1 MKDKSIR
8 IVSLKLINYAPFNES
23 MGITDFEFDRRKSN
37 NNLVLI
43 LGENGSGKS
52 FLMSEFTPEPCMHV
66 GQRTGKRFMTG
77 KLGTKEIVF
86 VVADRNNIDTDE
98 YKCTIVV
105 SEDGKKTNCSFVH
118 KNLITGEEKELNEN
132 GNVSSYMDLCKLY
145 LGYDKNYKN
154 IGYLSDDIKNIVSMS
169 YNERNNLMSN
179 WIPSTAEFSTASKIA
194 QKKLN
199 QSNKEIDGLLKDIT
213 KITLGDSEKTLKDLQ
228 EKLSI
233 KQSKMDQVKDG
244 ISKAMLVQTTLS
256 KYTKES
262 LQIKKTDYLNKVKIH
277 NERYN
282 KNADTFNKYS
292 YYIANPDKLES
303 RLHELDKE
311 HDRLIFE
318 EKKTNDEI
326 LRLTNEIESSSIPEN
341 SDISGYNLISINDS
355 LTRFEKDLVGV
366 NLSIDETIKAC
377 EEYSEYTEFS
387 QELHDAISSTINA
400 LTNIAIISSKIS
412 NVCGNYKFTNI
423 FDTSAQNDVGT
434 QIELLK
440 ETGVSLKKQNEELM
454 KLLTELNAESVDFS
468 SFKSAIPKGCD
479 EKKCTLLAALIMR
492 ARDTNNS
499 KISETQK
506 KIDENNNKMDELRK
520 QIEEKQIL
528 VQNLKNSLFDMRQVV
543 DNLHTLDGKTL
554 YLPKSLKSSIDSP
567 DPCVVLDNVGFLL
580 EDSKKYD
587 EYVSLLEKKK
597 TLEDSI
603 RNLKN
608 ISHILTMSEESKRVL
623 QENIEKRKKY
633 NEELKVVVEK
643 INTVDTESK
652 NLNELYKSI
661 QELIVERQEL
671 IKSSN
676 SLNEYKQTLLKEGEL
691 LYNYR
696 VLQVCISGLR
706 DLETSLNKDILD
718 INNSIEK
725 IKADIISLDTL
736 KTRKKNIEAKRDIYE
751 LAYKVW
757 NTRDG
762 YPAMLIKDF
771 LDEVADSANKDLDK
785 SWGGILNVSE
795 FKLDNG
801 EFKIP
806 VIRGDSELVDVAE
819 CSKAEKAT
827 IGLSISTGIIEASTE
842 DSLYNIVELD
852 ETDGG
857 MDSIR
862 RQSFLDNITT
872 RLSDIGCRNV
882 FCVTHNNCFESVSCD
897 VILLKGW
904 DHMIS
909 ENALSNKNI
918 IFKYD
923 KAI

>member
-8 IVSLKLINYAPFNES
+8 IVSLKLINYAPFSES

-37 NNLVLI
+37 NNLILV

-66 GQRTGKRFMTG
+66 GQRTGKRFISG

-86 VVADRNNIDTDE
+86 VVSDRNNIDTDE

-105 SEDGKKTNCSFVH
+105 SEDGKKTNCSFIH
-118 KNLITGEEKELNEN
+118 KNLTTGEEKELNEN
-132 GNVSSYMDLCKLY
+132 GNVSSYMDLCKLH

-199 QSNKEIDGLLKDIT
+199 QANKEIDGLLKDIT
-213 KITLGDSEKTLKDLQ
+213 KITVGDVDKTLADLE

-233 KQSKMDQVKDG
+233 KQTKLDQVKDG
-244 ISKAMLVQTTLS
+244 ISKATLVQTSLS

-262 LQIKKTDYLNKVKIH
+262 VNAKKVDYLAKVKAH

-292 YYIANPDKLES
+292 YYIAHPDKLES
-303 RLHELDKE
+303 KLHELDKS
-311 HDRLIFE
+311 HDKLVFE
-318 EKKTNDEI
+318 EKSTNDEI

-341 SDISGYNLISINDS
+341 TDISGYSLISINDS
-355 LTRFEKDLVGV
+355 LTKLEADLV
-366 NLSIDETIKAC
+366 NINDSISETLKNN
-377 EEYSEYTEFS
+377 EEYIEHQEFS
-387 QELHDAISSTINA
+387 QELHDSISTTINV
-400 LTNIAIISSKIS
+400 LTNIALISSKIS
-412 NVCGNYKFTNI
+412 NVCGNYKFTTV
-423 FDTSAQNDVGT
+423 FDTTAQNDVGT
-434 QIELLK
+434 QIELMK
-440 ETGVSLKKQNEELM
+440 ETGISLKNQNEELM
-454 KLLTELNAESVDFS
+454 KLLTELNAQSVDFS
-468 SFKSAIPKGCD
+468 SFKPAIPSGCD
-479 EKKCTLLAALIMR
+479 EKSCTLIAALINR
-492 ARDTNNS
+492 ARDSNNS
-499 KISETQK
+499 KISETQN
-506 KIDENNNKMDELRK
+506 KIDENNKKMDELRK

-543 DNLHTLDGKTL
+543 ENLHTLDGKTL
-554 YLPKSLKSSIDSP
+554 YLPLSLRKDIDSP
-567 DPCVVLDNVGFLL
+567 DPCIVLDNVGFLL
-580 EDSKKYD
+580 EDAKKYD

-597 TLEDSI
+597 TLEESI
-603 RNLKN
+603 KNLKN
-608 ISHILTMSEESKRVL
+608 ISHILTMSEESKRIL
-623 QENIEKRKKY
+623 QENIEKRKNCNDKLKSITDQL
-633 NEELKVVVEK
+633 NSVNTEL
-643 INTVDTESK
+643 S
-652 NLNELYKSI
+652 NLNTLYQSI
-661 QELIVERQEL
+661 QGLIVERQEL
-671 IKSSN
+671 IISSN
-676 SLNEYKQTLLKEGEL
+676 SLEEYKQTLLKEGEY
-691 LYNYR
+691 LYNLK

-706 DLETSLNKDILD
+706 DLEISLNKDILD
-718 INNSIEK
+718 IKNSIEK
-725 IKADIISLDTL
+725 IKTEIISLDTL
-736 KTRKKNIEAKRDIYE
+736 KARKKNIEAKRDIYE

-757 NTRDG
+757 NTKDG

-806 VIRGDSELVDVAE
+806 VIRGDSELEDVAE

-857 MDSIR
+857 MDSVR
-862 RQSFLDNITT
+862 RQSYLENITT
-872 RLSDIGCRNV
+872 RLSDIGCKNV

-904 DHMIS
+904 QHMIS
-909 ENALSNKNI
+909 ENALANKNI

-923 KAI
+923 KMI